1 MQEIY
6 IYIYIFK
13 SETKKKK
20 KLLHPKMIINL
31 IFKTVN
37 GLHLKNN
44 TRRFTLKTYV
54 YNYVLQYLA
63 KKRKKEKRK
72 KKETNRKH
80 FCCLARSCK
89 ALLLKWNNI
98 KKVNFIPYR
107 LEYTVPI
114 SAQVQITPLFRT
126 GKNTSRIGSVSAKSG
141 CFGR

>member
-1 MQEIY
+1 MQE

-37 GLHLKNN
+37 GLHLKKN

-72 KKETNRKH
+72 EKRPIG
-80 FCCLARSCK
+80 
-89 ALLLKWNNI
+89 NI
-98 KKVNFIPYR
+98 
-107 LEYTVPI
+107 
-114 SAQVQITPLFRT
+114 
-126 GKNTSRIGSVSAKSG
+126 SVV
-141 CFGR
+141 